1 MVQGL
6 FTDVEVRTEHCDI
19 KETGDMLMSSV
30 IVLSV
35 RTDRLWDSVY
45 LSKHK
50 IHYGGMLLLVLV
62 SWCPQV
68 SINTSNSD
76 RRLQA

>member
-1 MVQGL
+1 M
-6 FTDVEVRTEHCDI
+6 
-19 KETGDMLMSSV
+19 KETDDMLMSSV

-35 RTDRLWDSVY
+35 RTDRLWDSAY

-68 SINTSNSD
+68 NMNTE
-76 RRLQA
+76 QYY